1 MPLRHSSP
9 IDMDRRPVKAPG
21 HSIEAL
27 FALIFAVCVLAA
39 LFLLT
44 S

>member
-1 MPLRHSSP
+1 LAAHIRCGMKTHSST
-9 IDMDRRPVKAPG
+9 
-21 HSIEAL
+21 EAL
-27 FALIFAVCVLAA
+27 YALVFAVCVLVA

>member
-1 MPLRHSSP
+1 MKNNPAS
-9 IDMDRRPVKAPG
+9 V
-21 HSIEAL
+21 EAL
-27 FALIFAVCVLAA
+27 FALVFAVCVLVA